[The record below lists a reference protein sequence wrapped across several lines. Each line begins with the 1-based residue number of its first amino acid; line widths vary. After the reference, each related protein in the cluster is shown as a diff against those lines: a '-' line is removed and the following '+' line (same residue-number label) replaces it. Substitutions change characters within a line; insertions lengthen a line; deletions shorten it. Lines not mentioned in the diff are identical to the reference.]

1 MAVEELLAQPGED
14 GERGPLATRGSW
26 EYHVCVLPYNGEHKD
41 TVMIAARI
49 STFSR
54 LVTLYGKNLNEGT
67 GRNTR
72 ILICKATLRKPA
84 FIHGYDII
92 IFAVH
97 GNHDTMKRPNSAGYL
112 EIYDTMKWA
121 YGKYGPFFL
130 LGDLNMGMLLVPH
143 ELSCRELTSDVLA
156 YYPYTFTDPNSS
168 EEKLGLDSCCIL
180 YVGGDEVESRLSF
193 SSSQIPKLLSA
204 SRGDGTVTSDWGV
217 ELHSYRNAKEAPG
230 QPWWDYKSKTTSNL
244 ETMLKEF
251 LVCRKSQE
259 QWKLEK
265 ASKKQPV
272 THLRFRQKQMPQDS
286 VFVNGEFHKGAHM
299 NLMVWTHFPKPTRS
313 KEFLAK
319 KKEKRNEKY
328 GISCSD
334 HQWSGDQWS
343 GHQWSGQSWSGH
355 QWSDQKW
362 KKKTW

>member
-1 MAVEELLAQPGED
+1 MKK
-14 GERGPLATRGSW
+14 TGSTG
-26 EYHVCVLPYNGEHKD
+26 YDK
-41 TVMIAARI
+41 
-49 STFSR
+49 
-54 LVTLYGKNLNEGT
+54 LYGT
-67 GRNTR
+67 VQW
-72 ILICKATLRKPA
+72 A
-84 FIHGYDII
+84 F
-92 IFAVH
+92 
-97 GNHDTMKRPNSAGYL
+97 
-112 EIYDTMKWA
+112 
-121 YGKYGPFFL
+121 GKFCPFFF
-130 LGDLNMGMLLVPH
+130 LGDFNMGMLLVPH
-143 ELSCRELTSDVLA
+143 ELSCRGLTSDVLA
-156 YYPYTFTDPNSS
+156 YYPWTFTDSTCS
-168 EEKLGLDSCCIL
+168 EEKIGLDSCCIL

-193 SSSQIPKLLSA
+193 SSSHIPRLLSA
-204 SRGDGTVTSDWGV
+204 GRGGGTVTSDYGV
-217 ELHSYRNAKEAPG
+217 ELHSYRHPSEAPG
-230 QPWWDYKSKTTSNL
+230 KPWWDYKSNTRNL

-265 ASKKQPV
+265 EKAPKKKLV

-355 QWSDQKW
+355 QCSDQTW